1 MASVKNLKK
10 DVDFIIDEVIGDC
23 MLYLH
28 FNQGKNIDQIESVL
42 KQTVDLRNGLY
53 TRINHPEGKGD
64 AKQTRAHYKAI
75 VNDLLTKANDLFEQI
90 SKLAK

>member
-1 MASVKNLKK
+1 MASIKNLKK
-10 DVDFIIDEVIGDC
+10 DVDFLVDEVIGDC

-28 FNQGKNIDQIESVL
+28 FNQGKNIDEIESVL

-53 TRINHPEGKGD
+53 GKINHPEGKGD
-64 AKQTRAHYKAI
+64 AKQTKAHFKA
-75 VNDLLTKANDLFEQI
+75 VAKDLLTGVNDLFEQI

>member
-1 MASVKNLKK
+1 MASIKNLKK

-28 FNQGKNIDQIESVL
+28 FNQGKNIDEIESVL

-53 TRINHPEGKGD
+53 SRINHPQGKND
-64 AKQTRAHYKAI
+64 VKQTKAHFKAI
-75 VNDLLTKANDLFEQI
+75 VNDLLTNANGLFEQI